1 MTDTNNT
8 KNTDTTQEDDNSF
21 EKRIQTMSLEQ
32 LEEEKKKQSSYSV
45 IGLNIYSP
53 FNEKIKRLN
62 ERILEKKKVN
72 EQEQQKLAENENHT
86 FFLKIRIKADNIPGL
101 QQEFDFNKSMMIPEK
116 PSGTSDKPNGTL
128 DKPSTYVT
136 SVNEKLMFLPF
147 KNESTGDDNMV
158 YFNPVVELHKNIIVD
173 IPFGTDKNYV
183 FTQFFNEKYFN
194 TLINRNVNTNSQPI
208 NRLIYDANNEGI
220 IKHNIDITLST
231 LFSYGNILYIKN
243 PGSNKKSPYVVFGCV
258 WDENAF
264 DENEQNIKILDI
276 AKTNMDKINTDKI
289 NLAGVVS
296 KNDVLYSDKK
306 DETNGVTSD
315 INNNNNDETKIDD
328 IEHKSEEPNEILKE
342 IAVAVA
348 NDVAQK
354 DDTQKND
361 NNDEQEE
368 KSEDKLLE
376 KIAVA
381 VATRMSQ
388 EGDDKSIKNDNQVN
402 EDNLKQI
409 AVAVAQ
415 KTGETN
421 NLSEEELRKSIAV
434 AVAKHITHT
443 SVDETKKNDNQV
455 EEDILKKI
463 AVAVTAN
470 TDLNKTLISQ
480 EEDKKE
486 KNNES
491 IIEVL
496 KKTDETNNL
505 SEEELRKSVAVAVAK
520 YMSQQSVSEP
530 RQNGIQ
536 MDEDILKK
544 IAVAVAKHMSTEKEN
559 AVEVKKENEETIAV
573 AVAENSDMDLKQ
585 TEPETI
591 LKENKPDEDETL
603 RKIAVAVANVVPNFK
618 DLQIRPL
625 KDLINNKN
633 IKNDTERIILDSL
646 NGSNKVDNTEKL
658 KKIKKML
665 EKTTQEYINLKHI
678 LHTGEDHINIKQE
691 EIYKNLSEDKKNAY
705 DCAFMLLNIYYEETL
720 EKITELKEK
729 LPKEPKDNYANYF
742 EIIKLTY
749 RCIQILKEYES
760 NLKYLLNPESGN
772 LSVNS
777 ENLDTNGKLT
787 IINAF
792 ESQKSFSE
800 LKNKLLPGKNDIS
813 GGDDKKT
820 NTINNITV
828 NKFYPS
834 RPSAPPQTNLVK
846 DNVFVV
852 NVTLT
857 LKPGENMDYKDYPT
871 MLCHGRKENLI
882 RNFKELFGY
891 EYKPD
896 IQNFTVKKG
905 GARKKNK
912 VNKTVKSKSR
922 Y

>member
-21 EKRIQTMSLEQ
+21 EKRIQTMT
-32 LEEEKKKQSSYSV
+32 LEELEDEKKKQSSYSV

-101 QQEFDFNKSMMIPEK
+101 QQEFDFNKSMMFPEK

-173 IPFGTDKNYV
+173 IPFGTDKNYL
-183 FTQFFNEKYFN
+183 FTQFLNEKYFN
-194 TLINRNVNTNSQPI
+194 TLINRIVNTHSQPK
-208 NRLIYDANNEGI
+208 NKLIYDANKEGV
-220 IKHNIDITLST
+220 IKKNIDITLST

-296 KNDVLYSDKK
+296 KNDVLDSDKK
-306 DETNGVTSD
+306 DETNSVTSD
-315 INNNNNDETKIDD
+315 INNNNNYETKIDYR
-328 IEHKSEEPNEILKE
+328 EHKSEEPNKILKE

-354 DDTQKND
+354 DDTQNND

-368 KSEDKLLE
+368 KSEEKLLE

-388 EGDDKSIKNDNQVN
+388 EGDDKSIKNDNQVD

-434 AVAKHITHT
+434 AVATRMSQQSDDKI
-443 SVDETKKNDNQV
+443 V
-455 EEDILKKI
+455 E
-463 AVAVTAN
+463 
-470 TDLNKTLISQ
+470 Q
-480 EEDKKE
+480 
-486 KNNES
+486 
-491 IIEVL
+491 
-496 KKTDETNNL
+496 
-505 SEEELRKSVAVAVAK
+505 EELRKSVAVAVAK
-520 YMSQQSVSEP
+520 YMSQQSGVETK
-530 RQNGIQ
+530 QNEIQ

-544 IAVAVAKHMSTEKEN
+544 IAVAVATK
-559 AVEVKKENEETIAV
+559 
-573 AVAENSDMDLKQ
+573 SDIDLKK
-585 TEPETI
+585 TEDKTI
-591 LKENKPDEDETL
+591 LEENNLDEDETL

-633 IKNDTERIILDSL
+633 IGNDTERIILDSL
-646 NGSNKVDNTEKL
+646 NGSNKVDNTGGLNEL
-658 KKIKKML
+658 L
-665 EKTTQEYINLKHI
+665 DKTTNEYTKLNHK
-678 LHTGEDHINIKQE
+678 LHEGEDHINIKQE
-691 EIYKNLSEDKKNAY
+691 EIYNNLSGVKKNAY
-705 DCAFMLLNIYYEETL
+705 DCALMLLNIYYEKTL
-720 EKITELKEK
+720 EKITELKGK
-729 LPKEPKDNYANYF
+729 LQKDPKNNYANYF

-760 NLKYLLNPESGN
+760 NLIYLLIPKSGK

-777 ENLDTNGKLT
+777 EINNLDTNGKLE
-787 IINAF
+787 IIKEF
-792 ESQKSFSE
+792 DIKQSFNK
-800 LKNKLLPGKNDIS
+800 LKNKLLSGNKV

-882 RNFKELFGY
+882 RNFKKLFGY

-905 GARKKNK
+905 GDRKKNK
-912 VNKTVKSKSR
+912 VNKTIKTKSR

>member
-72 EQEQQKLAENENHT
+72 EQEQQKLSENENHT
-86 FFLKIRIKADNIPGL
+86 FFLKIRIKTDNIPGL
-101 QQEFDFNKSMMIPEK
+101 QQEFDFNKSMMFPEK
-116 PSGTSDKPNGTL
+116 PNGTSDKPNGTP

-147 KNESTGDDNMV
+147 KNENTGDDNMV

-173 IPFGTDKNYV
+173 IPFGKDKNYL
-183 FTQFFNEKYFN
+183 FTQFLNEQYFN
-194 TLINRNVNTNSQPI
+194 TLINRIVNTHSQPK
-208 NRLIYDANNEGI
+208 NKLIYDANKEGI

-296 KNDVLYSDKK
+296 KNDVLDSDKK

-328 IEHKSEEPNEILKE
+328 IEHKSEEPNEI
-342 IAVAVA
+342 AVAIA

-434 AVAKHITHT
+434 AVA
-443 SVDETKKNDNQV
+443 
-455 EEDILKKI
+455 
-463 AVAVTAN
+463 
-470 TDLNKTLISQ
+470 
-480 EEDKKE
+480 
-486 KNNES
+486 
-491 IIEVL
+491 
-496 KKTDETNNL
+496 
-505 SEEELRKSVAVAVAK
+505 RR
-520 YMSQQSVSEP
+520 MSQQSGVETK
-530 RQNGIQ
+530 QDEIQ
-536 MDEDILKK
+536 VDEDILKK

-559 AVEVKKENEETIAV
+559 AVEVKKENENAETIAV

-585 TEPETI
+585 RGSETI
-591 LKENKPDEDETL
+591 LEENKLDEDETL

-633 IKNDTERIILDSL
+633 IGNDTERIILDSL
-646 NGSNKVDNTEKL
+646 NGSNKVDNTRTLNEL
-658 KKIKKML
+658 L
-665 EKTTQEYINLKHI
+665 DKTTKEYINLNHK
-678 LHTGEDHINIKQE
+678 LHEGEDHININQE
-691 EIYKNLSEDKKNAY
+691 EIYNNLSGVKKNAY
-705 DCAFMLLNIYYEETL
+705 DCAFMLLNIYYEKTL
-720 EKITELKEK
+720 EKITVLKEK
-729 LPKEPKDNYANYF
+729 LQKDPKDNYANYF

-760 NLKYLLNPESGN
+760 NLIYLLNPESGK

-777 ENLDTNGKLT
+777 EINKLDTDKKLK
-787 IINAF
+787 IIEGF
-792 ESQKSFSE
+792 DKKQSFSD
-800 LKNKLLPGKNDIS
+800 LKNKLLSGKNVNKV

-834 RPSAPPQTNLVK
+834 RPSALPQTNLVK